1 MEFLKKKKNK
11 RISLLLNIYIYPP
24 ISKDCPKI
32 LKWSPH
38 ATSSR
43 IIFSRYPNN
52 HYSKQRIQ
60 RIPTPSNHASTQ
72 TSPFISR
79 ATSDSNVSTPIRTKI
94 YSIPMA
100 DLLDRLSS
108 SGRRSSYC
116 AAWINEARVFG
127 GVRRTLERA
136 LVDIAPGTAQSTP
149 RCRRDSVRCS

>member
-1 MEFLKKKKNK
+1 MVAWIF
-11 RISLLLNIYIYPP
+11 
-24 ISKDCPKI
+24 
-32 LKWSPH
+32 PH
-38 ATSSR
+38 CHLFPDH
-43 IIFSRYPNN
+43 IFPNN

-116 AAWINEARVFG
+116 AAWISEARIF
-127 GVRRTLERA
+127 GVRRTVSRSNVGTSVGRYCTWNSAVDATVSSWLDAMQPA
-136 LVDIAPGTAQSTP
+136 LK
-149 RCRRDSVRCS
+149 CKDSNRKGVTQEVFWFREFSKIH